1 MNVAA
6 LLILDFDGT
15 MTDAER
21 EGAPYREGYL
31 DDLAILT
38 GLPAE
43 DIRQLAERFEAQV
56 AAEQG
61 RFGWDFNG
69 RIVAPAGVDPYLRV
83 MPVARMILDE
93 VGIFPDRASRNR
105 LLDGILYKY
114 NYPKTHTAFRP
125 GAYALLSNLRERV
138 EAYVVTNSHTQPV
151 QGKIRRLAEE
161 AGAAGSLDWLV
172 ERVHGSARK
181 YIIDDDFTAVPEALS
196 RPGLDRPVLLRRRL
210 YFEALDA
217 LRRRHGASWSDVVV
231 VGDIFELDLCLPVAL
246 GATVGLMTGPFT
258 PQHERSYLA
267 GHPRG
272 HLLDGLSEVVPLIG
286 G

>member
-1 MNVAA
+1 MAA
-6 LLILDFDGT
+6 LLVLDFDGT

-38 GLPAE
+38 GLTGDE
-43 DIRQLAERFEAQV
+43 IRKMAARFEETV
-56 AAEQG
+56 AAQQG
-61 RFGWDFNG
+61 RFGWDFGG

-93 VGIFPDRASRNR
+93 VGIFPDRTTRNR

-125 GAYALLSNLRERV
+125 GAFELLRDLRSQV
-138 EAYVVTNSHTQPV
+138 EAYVVTNSHTAPV

-161 AGAAGSLDWLV
+161 AGAAGSLDWLI

-181 YIIDDDFTAVPEALS
+181 YIIDDDFEGVDVSLQLQ
-196 RPGLDRPVLLRRRL
+196 GLDRPVLLRRRL
-210 YFEALDA
+210 YFEALQA
-217 LRRRHGASWSDVVV
+217 LRARHGVDWSDVVV
-231 VGDIFELDLCLPVAL
+231 VGDIFELDLCLPLAM
-246 GATVGLMTGPFT
+246 GATVALMTGPFT
-258 PQHERSYLA
+258 PDHERQYLA
-267 GHPRG
+267 DHPRG
-272 HLLDGLSEVVPLIG
+272 HLLKGLDEVLPLISE
-286 G
+286 

>member
-1 MNVAA
+1 MAA

-15 MTDAER
+15 MTDAEA

-38 GLPAE
+38 GLPPAK
-43 DIRQLAERFEAQV
+43 IRTLAARFEAKV

-125 GAYALLSNLRERV
+125 GAFELLSTVRERI
-138 EAYVVTNSHTQPV
+138 ETYVVTNSHTAPV
-151 QGKIRRLAEE
+151 QGKISRLAAE
-161 AGAAGSLDWLV
+161 AGAEGSLDWAV

-181 YIIDDDFTAVPEALS
+181 YIIDDDFTAVPEALTLPELS
-196 RPGLDRPVLLRRRL
+196 RPVLLRRRL

-217 LRRRHGASWSDVVV
+217 LRMKHGAEWSDVLV
-231 VGDIFELDLCLPVAL
+231 VGDIFELDLCLPLAL
-246 GATVGLMTGPFT
+246 GGTVGLMTGPFT
-258 PQHERSYLA
+258 PDHERNYLA

-272 HLLDGLSEVVPLIG
+272 HLLTELSEVLDLI
-286 G
+286 

>member
-1 MNVAA
+1 MEVNVAA

-15 MTDAER
+15 MTDAEA
-21 EGAPYREGYL
+21 EGTPYRAGYL
-31 DDLAILT
+31 GDLAILT
-38 GLPAE
+38 GLPIAE
-43 DIRQLAERFEAQV
+43 IQALAARFEAEV

-93 VGIFPDRASRNR
+93 VGLFPDRASRNR

-125 GAYALLSNLRERV
+125 GAFELLRTVKDRV
-138 EAYVVTNSHTQPV
+138 ETYVVTNSHTAPV
-151 QGKIRRLAEE
+151 QGKISRLAEE
-161 AGAAGSLDWLV
+161 AGAPGALDWAV

-181 YIIDDDFTAVPEALS
+181 YIIDDDFTAVPEALTLPS
-196 RPGLDRPVLLRRRL
+196 LSRPVLLRRGL

-217 LRRRHGASWSDVVV
+217 LRRKHGAEWSDVLV
-231 VGDIFELDLCLPVAL
+231 VGDIFELDLCLPLAL
-246 GATVGLMTGPFT
+246 GGTVGLMTGPFT
-258 PQHERSYLA
+258 PKHERDYLA
-267 GHPRG
+267 EHPRG
-272 HLLDGLSEVVPLIG
+272 HLLTELSEVLALI
-286 G
+286 

>member
-1 MNVAA
+1 MNVAR

-38 GLPAE
+38 GLTPE
-43 DIRQLAERFEAQV
+43 VIREMATRFEAEV

-61 RFGWDFNG
+61 RFGWDFGG

-93 VGIFPDRASRNR
+93 LGILTDRTTRNR

-125 GAYALLSNLRERV
+125 GAYALLSALREHI
-138 EAYVVTNSHTQPV
+138 EAYVVTNSHTTPV
-151 QGKIRRLAEE
+151 QGKISRLAEE
-161 AGAAGSLDWLV
+161 ADAAGSLDWLV
-172 ERVHGSARK
+172 ARVHGSAKK
-181 YIIDDDFTAVPEALS
+181 YIIDDDFTAVDEALS
-196 RPGLDRPVLLRRRL
+196 LPGLDRPVLLRRRL
-210 YFEALDA
+210 YFEALEA
-217 LRRRHGASWSDVVV
+217 LRTAHDVAWSDVVV
-231 VGDIFELDLCLPVAL
+231 VGDIFELDLCLPLTL

-258 PQHERSYLA
+258 PDHERSYLA
-267 GHPRG
+267 SHPRG
-272 HLLDGLSEVVPLIG
+272 HLLAGLDEVLPLISG
-286 G
+286 